1 MATLLCR
8 LPVYPFTRP
17 VNVFVV
23 TNDFPPRIGGINYYV
38 DQLMRRFPPGSVTIF
53 SSRYRGWEAFD
64 REYPHDVIRLDT
76 EMMLPTPGV
85 RRRLHDELRSRK
97 PDVVVFGATW
107 PLGHMGPGIRRKLDI
122 PYLGFTHGL
131 ELTGA
136 LVPGLLRPI
145 GMYAGMLTAA
155 SEWSKKK
162 LEPAFGWE
170 GRMPVLPSGI
180 DTDRFHPEVSDT
192 AVRER
197 HALGSAPVIC
207 CVSRLVPRKGQ
218 DLLIRALPGIARR
231 VPDVRLLIVGVGPY
245 EASLRTLA
253 KRTGVADRVVFAG
266 AAPYE
271 ELAAYFR
278 AGDVFAMPC
287 RLRWFGF
294 DVEALGAVFLQ
305 AAAVGRPVI
314 AGDSGGAPEAIVH
327 GKTGLVVDPTRTGPT
342 TEAITSLLLD
352 RDRADAMGKAGAHW
366 MHTEWT
372 WGHMADRLKGML
384 TSITEQRSASSEG
397 RLGSE

>member
-1 MATLLCR
+1 
-8 LPVYPFTRP
+8 VK
-17 VNVFVV
+17 VFVV

-38 DQLMRRFPPGSVTIF
+38 DQLLRRLPSGTVTIF
-53 SSRYRGWEAFD
+53 TSRYEGWEAFD
-64 REYPHDVIRLDT
+64 RDYPHDVIRLET
-76 EMMLPTPGV
+76 EMMLPTPAV

-107 PLGHMGPGIRRKLDI
+107 PLGHMGPAIRTKLDI

-145 GMYAGMLTAA
+145 GHHASMLTAA
-155 SEWSKKK
+155 SQWSKKK
-162 LEPAFGWE
+162 LERAFGWQD
-170 GRMPVLPSGI
+170 RNMAVLPSGI
-180 DTDRFHPEVSDT
+180 DTERFHPAVSDA
-192 AVRER
+192 AVRQR
-197 HALGSAPVIC
+197 HSLGDAPVVC

-231 VPDVRLLIVGVGPY
+231 VPDVKLLIVGIGPY
-245 EASLRTLA
+245 EASLRQLA
-253 KRTGVADRVVFAG
+253 KRTGVADRVVFSG
-266 AAPYE
+266 AASYE

-278 AGDVFAMPC
+278 AGNVFAMPC

-305 AAAVGRPVI
+305 GAAVGRPVI
-314 AGDSGGAPEAIVH
+314 AGDSGGAPETVIQ
-327 GKTGLVVDPTRTGPT
+327 GKTGLVVDPTRTGPI

-352 RDRADAMGKAGAHW
+352 PDRAHAMGKAGAEW
-366 MHTEWT
+366 MRKEWT
-372 WGHMADRLKGML
+372 WDHMADRLKGL
-384 TSITEQRSASSEG
+384 LDAIR
-397 RLGSE
+397 

>member
-1 MATLLCR
+1 MCPFTR
-8 LPVYPFTRP
+8 LPVQ
-17 VNVFVV
+17 VFVV

-38 DQLMRRFPPGSVTIF
+38 DQLMRRFPPGTVTVF
-53 SSRYRGWEAFD
+53 SSRYTGWEAFD
-64 REYPHDVIRLDT
+64 REYPHEVIRLDT
-76 EMMLPTPGV
+76 EMMLPTPAV

-107 PLGHMGPGIRRKLDI
+107 PLGHMGPGIRTKLDI

-136 LVPGLLRPI
+136 LVPGLMRPI
-145 GMYAGMLTAA
+145 GRYASMLTAA
-155 SEWSKKK
+155 SRWSKGK

-180 DTDRFHPEVSDT
+180 DTERFHPGVSDA

-197 HALGSAPVIC
+197 HALGSLPVIC

-218 DLLIRALPGIARR
+218 DMLIRALPAIARQ
-231 VPDVRLLIVGVGPY
+231 VPEVRLLIVGVGPY
-245 EASLRTLA
+245 DASLRKLA
-253 KRTGVADRVVFAG
+253 ASTGVSDRVIFAG
-266 AAPYE
+266 AASYE

-287 RLRWFGF
+287 RVRWFGF
-294 DVEALGAVFLQ
+294 DIEALGAVFLQ
-305 AAAVGRPVI
+305 GAAVGRPVI
-314 AGDSGGAPEAIVH
+314 AGATGGATEAVIH
-327 GKTGLVVDPTRTGPT
+327 GKTGLAVDPTRPEPLV
-342 TEAITSLLLD
+342 EAITPLLLD
-352 RDRADAMGKAGAHW
+352 RDRAEAMGKAGAQW

-372 WGHMADRLKGML
+372 WDHMAGRLKGML
-384 TSITEQRSASSEG
+384 AGITK
-397 RLGSE
+397 